1 VIGVFTGVIFLIVIF
16 LPWDLYYEPHV
27 IFNSI
32 GSLALIFVVV
42 LFALATYLNED
53 YPNRYFLVYLIYTI
67 IVVIYLIVM
76 FTGPSFT
83 SAEGLRIQA
92 TWQKILLFAGIITI
106 LIQGYGAWKLE
117 QSFSV
122 NI

>member
-1 VIGVFTGVIFLIVIF
+1 MSFLIVIF
-16 LPWDLYYEPHV
+16 LPWDLYHEPHV

-117 QSFSV
+117 KFHISK
-122 NI
+122 I